1 MPTSAHPGH
10 VNIPYSLG
18 YRLLRIC
25 SDSDTLQIRLSEL
38 GEALKSWGYK
48 ERSIQEAFSRVK
60 QISRSRALERVV
72 REKEEQDRVRFVV
85 RFDPRLPNFRDLLH
99 RAWKILTEDAEMKKV
114 FPAPPLVC
122 YQRVQNIREMI
133 VKAKLPTSSTRS
145 STRIKDSKNGF
156 KPCMKPNC
164 PVCDQLEIKGKLV
177 KTVQCSSTGE
187 EVEVKG
193 KLTCSTTNLVYCIT
207 CRKGGPASQPIHSTS
222 VRRASHWLSGSGG
235 TRGRWYRRARKA
247 TAPVGIHFGQPGHS
261 IHDLE
266 IIPLEKIRQENS
278 LLRKIRESFYIQ
290 KFNCVSKGLNK
301 KK

>member
-1 MPTSAHPGH
+1 MRKVFLRLICIRKSKENLKISYLMPTSAHPGH
-10 VNIPYSLG
+10 VTKNIPYSLG

-122 YQRVQNIREMI
+122 YQRVQNIRQMT
-133 VKAKLPTSSTRS
+133 VKAKLPTSAARS

-156 KPCMKPNC
+156 KLCMKPNC

-207 CRKGGPASQPIHSTS
+207 CRKGGPSFPTHPQYIGETGKSLVERFRGHKGTVVQKGQEGHSTS
-222 VRRASHWLSGSGG
+222 GYPLSTARA
-235 TRGRWYRRARKA
+235 
-247 TAPVGIHFGQPGHS
+247 
-261 IHDLE
+261 
-266 IIPLEKIRQENS
+266 
-278 LLRKIRESFYIQ
+278 FY
-290 KFNCVSKGLNK
+290 S
-301 KK
+301 